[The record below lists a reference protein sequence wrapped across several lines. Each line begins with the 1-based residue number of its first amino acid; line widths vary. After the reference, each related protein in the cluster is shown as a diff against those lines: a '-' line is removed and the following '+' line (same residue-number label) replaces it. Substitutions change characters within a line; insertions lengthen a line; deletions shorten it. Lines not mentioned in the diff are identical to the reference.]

1 MKTAYILRYVGMV
14 MLLNALFMLISAGVA
29 WFNHFDTGLFPLML
43 SFLITAIVGSFP
55 MIFVPKDK
63 HITSRDGYIIVIA
76 SWIASCAF
84 GMLPYLIWG
93 GEFSLI
99 NAWWESTS
107 GFTTTGSTVL
117 NDVEALPR
125 SLLFW
130 RSSTH
135 WIGGVGVVLFALVVL
150 PSIGRQ
156 KMTLSSAELSTIARD
171 NFRYNTKKILKIILL
186 VYVGLTGAETVMLH
200 LVGMDW
206 FDAVNHSFSTL
217 ATGGF
222 STKNLSIMAY
232 DSLSIEIVIM
242 IFMFLAGIHL
252 GLIYSS
258 IRFGAGK
265 LHSTIWRNEVSR
277 YYLMSIL
284 VCGALVAANLFFSNI
299 YNNFGDSVRYGIFQV
314 LSYSTT
320 TGFASINDA
329 FWPPLSMLLLMVLSI
344 QCAMAG
350 STSGGI
356 KADRVLLLIKAV
368 KTRVL
373 KLQHPSAV
381 MRVKLGGRTQDEQ
394 TVAAAILM
402 IGFYL
407 LALVASTVVLTAYNF
422 DLLTSFSASV
432 ASLGNVGPGFGQ
444 ASNLANM
451 DFLPATCKFWL
462 SLMMIFG
469 RLELFGLIHL
479 FMIRSWK

>member
-1 MKTAYILRYVGMV
+1 MKAAYILRYVGMV
-14 MLLNALFMLISAGVA
+14 LLMNAAFMLISAIIA
-29 WFNHFDTGLFPLML
+29 YFNNFDTGFFPLML
-43 SFLITAIVGSFP
+43 SFLITVIVGSFP
-55 MIFVPKDK
+55 LIFVPKDK
-63 HITSRDGYIIVIA
+63 HISSKEGYIIVIA
-76 SWIASCAF
+76 SWIASCAV

-107 GFTTTGSTVL
+107 GFTTTGSTIL

-150 PSIGRQ
+150 PSVGRQ
-156 KMTLSSAELSTIARD
+156 KMTLSSVELSSIAKD
-171 NFRYNTKKILKIILL
+171 NFRYNTKKILKIILF
-186 VYVGLTGAETVMLH
+186 VYVGLTAAETVL
-200 LVGMDW
+200 LNVVGMDW
-206 FDAVNHSFSTL
+206 FDAVNHSFSTM

-222 STKNLSIMAY
+222 STKNLSILAF

-252 GLIYSS
+252 GLIYSTL
-258 IRFGAGK
+258 RGGGK
-265 LHSTIWRNEVSR
+265 IHSTVWHNEVLR
-277 YYLMSIL
+277 YYLLTIIGCSL
-284 VCGALVAANLFFSNI
+284 VVATSLFFWDL
-299 YNNFGDSVRYGIFQV
+299 YPTFGASLRYSTFQV
-314 LSYSTT
+314 LSYNTA
-320 TGFASINDA
+320 TGFASINA
-329 FWPPLSMLLLMVLSI
+329 AYWPPLSMLLLMVLSI

-350 STSGGI
+350 STTGGI
-356 KADRVLLLIKAV
+356 KADRMLLLFKAIKV
-368 KTRVL
+368 RIL

-394 TVAAAILM
+394 TVSAAILL
-402 IGFYL
+402 ISFYM
-407 LALVASTVVLTAYNF
+407 LALLLSTIVLTSFNF

-444 ASNLANM
+444 ASNLETM
-451 DFLPATCKFWL
+451 DFLPIPCKLWL
-462 SLMMIFG
+462 TVMMIFG

-479 FMIRSWK
+479 FIMRSWK